1 MAGPGGAGPAPGP
14 RARCPETTSAMKAA
28 YRRAMDALY
37 LVCVVIAGA
46 GIAVQSVII
55 AWGVFTRYVL
65 GWGSFWPEP
74 IAIFLAIQVAFY
86 GGAACYRAN
95 AHIALEMLARRL
107 PRAVER
113 AAGVL
118 VLLLMAAV
126 SLFMVWYGWSLV
138 QKTFF
143 QVYPE
148 FQYIRV
154 GAVYTAIPAGGL
166 ITLLFVIEKALGIAP
181 PAAPVEPEEAA

>member
-1 MAGPGGAGPAPGP
+1 M
-14 RARCPETTSAMKAA
+14 RQA

-37 LVCVVIAGA
+37 WLCIGVAGL

-65 GWGSFWPEP
+65 GLGSFWPEP
-74 IAIFLAIQVAFY
+74 IAIFLAIQVTFY
-86 GGAACYRAN
+86 GAAAVYRAN
-95 AHIALEMLARRL
+95 AHIALDMLTRRL
-107 PRAVER
+107 PPAPRRLCDA
-113 AAGVL
+113 L
-118 VLLLMAAV
+118 VLLIMAAISV
-126 SLFMVWYGWSLV
+126 FMIWYGLSLV

-143 QVYPE
+143 QSYPE

-166 ITLLFVIEKALGIAP
+166 ITLLFVIEKALGLAP
-181 PAAPVEPEEAA
+181 APQPIHGEEAP